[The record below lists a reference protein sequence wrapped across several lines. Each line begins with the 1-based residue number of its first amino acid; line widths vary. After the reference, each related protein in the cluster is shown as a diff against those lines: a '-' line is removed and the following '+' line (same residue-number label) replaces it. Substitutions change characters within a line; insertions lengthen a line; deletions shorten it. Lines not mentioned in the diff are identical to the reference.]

1 MGKIIF
7 NSEQTTEKQKKFLAG
22 RKQTIVNVKKDCKN
36 LGYTDKE
43 LQKLEEDFLWII

>member
-7 NSEQTTEKQKKFLAG
+7 NLAQTTEKQKRFLAG

-36 LGYTDKE
+36 LGYTNKK
-43 LQKLEEDFLWII
+43 LQELEEDFL